1 MKALLNFLSGLSL
14 PTLLLPLVFSGL
26 LLTAGCSGTQ
36 ALKQQTG
43 GGPNIAANTQAGKTN
58 TQTLGTS
65 TVMGDQKIVRPKAR
79 TIKQSQDSNK
89 VQADKV
95 ETVVVNEI
103 PTWII
108 LLLVIGWLFPSPGEM
123 MRNIRDAFRKKL

>member
-14 PTLLLPLVFSGL
+14 RTLLLPLAFSGL

-36 ALKQQTG
+36 ALKLLTG

-58 TQTLGTS
+58 SQTIGTS
-65 TVMGDQKIVRPKAR
+65 SVTEQKLVRPQAK
-79 TIKQSQDSNK
+79 TINQTSDKNK
-89 VQADKV
+89 VRADSVK
-95 ETVVVNEI
+95 TVVVNEV

-108 LLLVIGWLFPSPGEM
+108 LLLVLGWLLPSPNEIG
-123 MRNIRDAFRKKL
+123 RTIKNAFRKKL